1 MSILIPLL
9 LLITAGT
16 GAGVALSRDPRRQVM
31 AMAANGF
38 ALTLLFMTLQAPDVA
53 FSELAVGTAATPL
66 LFLVVLAS
74 IRMDR
79 RAAEPGTPALTDPA
93 RDAE

>member
-9 LLITAGT
+9 LLLTAGT

-38 ALTLLFMTLQAPDVA
+38 ALTLLFMALQAPDVA
-53 FSELAVGTAATPL
+53 FSELAVGVAAAPL
-66 LFLVVLAS
+66 MFLVVLAS

-79 RAAEPGTPALTDPA
+79 STEEKAPAAPA